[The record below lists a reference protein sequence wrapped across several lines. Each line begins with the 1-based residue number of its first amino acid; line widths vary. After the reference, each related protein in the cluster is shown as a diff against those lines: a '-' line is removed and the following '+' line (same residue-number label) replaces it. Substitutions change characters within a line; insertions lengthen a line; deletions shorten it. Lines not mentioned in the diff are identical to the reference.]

1 VVVVYAQE
9 EPPDW
14 WDASVFLAGPTPR
27 DPAVSSWRPAA
38 LALLRAGWRS
48 PGRLVVFVPEAPGG
62 GWSGTWAAQVA
73 WEDAWL
79 NACDA
84 VAFWVPRDPDT
95 LPGLT
100 TNVEWGRWE
109 SSGKVVLGAPP
120 GAPGTRYLRH
130 YAGAHGAPVA
140 DTLAATVAATL
151 RSVGGGARRE
161 GGARDVPLRV
171 WRTPVFRRWYDAQRG
186 AGNVL
191 LGARLLW
198 TFPVGGD
205 PFYWAMRVRVR
216 VAAEGR
222 VKDNEVVLAR
232 PDVVTVVLY
241 RRAPDP
247 DDTTVV
253 LVREFRSPGSS
264 VDGYVRELPGGGVE
278 DDGEPDDLLLRAV
291 AEVAEETGLVLD
303 PARLR
308 PHGARQLVATMS
320 AHRAHLFS
328 AELTEDEVSA
338 LRAAEGTARGVAA
351 DGERTYA
358 EVTTY
363 GRLRSSAV
371 DWATLGAIA
380 QALAD
385 PSS

>member
-1 VVVVYAQE
+1 VVVVHAQMQ
-9 EPPDW
+9 PPDW

-27 DPAVSSWRPAA
+27 DPAVASWRPGA
-38 LALLRAGWRS
+38 LALLRAGWRA

-62 GWSGTWAAQVA
+62 GWSGAWAAQVA

-79 NACDA
+79 NACDV
-84 VAFWVPRDPDT
+84 VAFWVPRDPAT

-109 SSGKVVLGAPP
+109 SSGKAVLGAPP
-120 GAPGTRYLRH
+120 DAPATRYLRH
-130 YAGAHGAPVA
+130 YAGVHGAPVA
-140 DTLAATVAATL
+140 DTLAATVAAAL
-151 RSVGGGARRE
+151 RAVGDGARRAGGARE
-161 GGARDVPLRV
+161 VPLRV

-186 AGNVL
+186 AGNTL

-198 TFPVGGD
+198 TFPAGGE
-205 PFYWAMRVRVR
+205 PFHWAVRVRVH

-232 PDVVTVVLY
+232 PDVVTVALY

-253 LVREFRSPGSS
+253 LVREFRSPGY
-264 VDGYVRELPGGGVE
+264 GYVRELPGGGVE
-278 DDGEPDDLLLRAV
+278 DDDGPSGLVRRAV
-291 AEVAEETGLVLD
+291 AEVAEETGLLLD

-308 PHGARQLVATMS
+308 PHGARQVVATLS

-328 AELTEDEVSA
+328 AELTEDEVA
-338 LRAAEGTARGVAA
+338 GLRAAAGTARGVAA
-351 DGERTYA
+351 DGERTYV

-363 GRLRSSAV
+363 GRLRRSAV
-371 DWATLGAIA
+371 DWATLGALA
-380 QALAD
+380 QVLL
-385 PSS
+385 P

>member
-9 EPPDW
+9 EPPRW

-27 DPAVSSWRPAA
+27 DPAVPSWRPGA
-38 LALLRAGWRS
+38 LGLLRAGWRA

-62 GWSGTWAAQVA
+62 GWSGAWTAQVA

-79 NACDA
+79 NACDV
-84 VAFWVPRDPDT
+84 VAFWVPRDPAT

-109 SSGKVVLGAPP
+109 SSGKAVLGAPA
-120 GAPGTRYLRH
+120 GAPATRYLRH
-130 YAGAHGAPVA
+130 YAGVHGAPVA
-140 DTLAATVAATL
+140 DSLAATVAAAL
-151 RSVGGGARRE
+151 RAVGGGARRA
-161 GGARDVPLRV
+161 GGAREVPLRV

-186 AGNVL
+186 AGNAL

-198 TFPVGGD
+198 TFPAGGE
-205 PFYWAMRVRVR
+205 PFYWAVRVRVH

-232 PDVVTVVLY
+232 PDVVTVALY

-253 LVREFRSPGSS
+253 LVREFRSSGAGA
-264 VDGYVRELPGGGVE
+264 DGYVRELPGGGVE
-278 DDGEPDDLLLRAV
+278 GENDPAGLLRRAV

-308 PHGARQLVATMS
+308 AHGARQLVATLS

-328 AELTEDEVSA
+328 AELTEDEVA
-338 LRAAEGTARGVAA
+338 GLRAAGCTARGVTE
-351 DGERTYA
+351 DGERTYV

-363 GRLRSSAV
+363 GRLRRSAV
-371 DWATLGAIA
+371 DWATLGALA
-380 QALAD
+380 QALSD
-385 PSS
+385 PR